1 MISEATIYHFTVFLF
16 LSDKMQNTFGAY
28 LFSTEVGKH
37 KTKGIRIFKQAKT
50 NKNVIKNEFCMITKH
65 GYM

>member
-1 MISEATIYHFTVFLF
+1 
-16 LSDKMQNTFGAY
+16 MQNTFGAY